1 MLDPVQ
7 VLWLVA
13 VAALWGFSAPLLR
26 RGGKGVE
33 DIKRQ
38 GALNQWLAEV
48 KFLATRPQY
57 VLPFLINQ
65 SGSAIYALAL
75 GSADLSLAVPLT
87 NSLNFIFVTLAGRIL
102 GETTTSTPM
111 LTLKVVVVGSCAC
124 GKTTLIRTFLRDDV
138 RGSVPAPTVQEVY
151 VGHMQH
157 DGKKVRLVIWDT
169 GDSDLL
175 CDPHRA
181 SCYAEADVVLICFSV
196 RDIFSGS
203 EVPTRW
209 ATEVRHFNPN
219 VPVLL
224 VATQMDLR
232 EDPVTVQELAQIKC
246 RPSSVAEGLQLAQKI
261 QAAHYVECSAL
272 DLASVRKVFESV
284 LHTCLRTTQSRQKK
298 SRWKC
303 CC

>member
-1 MLDPVQ
+1 M
-7 VLWLVA
+7 A
-13 VAALWGFSAPLLR
+13 
-26 RGGKGVE
+26 
-33 DIKRQ
+33 
-38 GALNQWLAEV
+38 
-48 KFLATRPQY
+48 
-57 VLPFLINQ
+57 
-65 SGSAIYALAL
+65 
-75 GSADLSLAVPLT
+75 
-87 NSLNFIFVTLAGRIL
+87 
-102 GETTTSTPM
+102 M

-138 RGSVPAPTVQEVY
+138 RDSVPAPTVQEVY

-181 SCYAEADVVLICFSV
+181 SCYAEADVVLVCFSV

-246 RPSSVAEGLQLAQKI
+246 RPTSVAEGLQLAQKI
-261 QAAHYVECSAL
+261 QAAHYVECSSL

-303 CC
+303 LCCCCC

>member
-1 MLDPVQ
+1 MLAAGVSAISPNEIVSRR
-7 VLWLVA
+7 VA
-13 VAALWGFSAPLLR
+13 GSQALSRKPLLTLCACAYY
-26 RGGKGVE
+26 
-33 DIKRQ
+33 IC
-38 GALNQWLAEV
+38 LLFLLLA
-48 KFLATRPQY
+48 A
-57 VLPFLINQ
+57 
-65 SGSAIYALAL
+65 
-75 GSADLSLAVPLT
+75 
-87 NSLNFIFVTLAGRIL
+87 
-102 GETTTSTPM
+102 M

-138 RGSVPAPTVQEVY
+138 RASVPAPTVQEVY
-151 VGHMQH
+151 VGHMRH
-157 DGKKVRLVIWDT
+157 DGKEVRLVIWDT

-181 SCYAEADVVLICFSV
+181 GCYAEADVVLLCFSV
-196 RDIFSGS
+196 RDIFAGN
-203 EVPTRW
+203 EVPSRW
-209 ATEVRHFNPN
+209 ATEVRHFNPG

-232 EDPVTVQELAQIKC
+232 EDPVTVQELSQIKC

-284 LHTCLRTTQSRQKK
+284 LHTCLRTTQARQKK

-303 CC
+303 CW

>member
-1 MLDPVQ
+1 
-7 VLWLVA
+7 
-13 VAALWGFSAPLLR
+13 
-26 RGGKGVE
+26 
-33 DIKRQ
+33 
-38 GALNQWLAEV
+38 
-48 KFLATRPQY
+48 
-57 VLPFLINQ
+57 
-65 SGSAIYALAL
+65 
-75 GSADLSLAVPLT
+75 
-87 NSLNFIFVTLAGRIL
+87 
-102 GETTTSTPM
+102 M

-138 RGSVPAPTVQEVY
+138 RDSVPAPTVQEVY

-181 SCYAEADVVLICFSV
+181 
-196 RDIFSGS
+196 S

-246 RPSSVAEGLQLAQKI
+246 RPTSVAEGLQLAQKI
-261 QAAHYVECSAL
+261 QAAHYVECSSL

-303 CC
+303 LCCCCR

>member
-1 MLDPVQ
+1 M
-7 VLWLVA
+7 A
-13 VAALWGFSAPLLR
+13 
-26 RGGKGVE
+26 
-33 DIKRQ
+33 
-38 GALNQWLAEV
+38 
-48 KFLATRPQY
+48 
-57 VLPFLINQ
+57 
-65 SGSAIYALAL
+65 
-75 GSADLSLAVPLT
+75 
-87 NSLNFIFVTLAGRIL
+87 
-102 GETTTSTPM
+102 M

-138 RGSVPAPTVQEVY
+138 RASVPAPTVQEVY
-151 VGHMQH
+151 VGHMRH
-157 DGKKVRLVIWDT
+157 DGKEVRLVIWDT

-181 SCYAEADVVLICFSV
+181 GCYAEADVVLLCFSV
-196 RDIFSGS
+196 RDIFAGN
-203 EVPTRW
+203 EVPSRW
-209 ATEVRHFNPN
+209 ATEVRHFNPG

-232 EDPVTVQELAQIKC
+232 EDPVTVQELSQIKC

-284 LHTCLRTTQSRQKK
+284 LHTCLRTTQARQKK

-303 CC
+303 CW

>member
-1 MLDPVQ
+1 M
-7 VLWLVA
+7 A
-13 VAALWGFSAPLLR
+13 
-26 RGGKGVE
+26 
-33 DIKRQ
+33 
-38 GALNQWLAEV
+38 
-48 KFLATRPQY
+48 
-57 VLPFLINQ
+57 
-65 SGSAIYALAL
+65 
-75 GSADLSLAVPLT
+75 
-87 NSLNFIFVTLAGRIL
+87 
-102 GETTTSTPM
+102 M

-138 RGSVPAPTVQEVY
+138 RASMPSPTVQEVY
-151 VGHMQH
+151 IGHMQH
-157 DGKKVRLVIWDT
+157 DGKKVRLAIWDT

-181 SCYAEADVVLICFSV
+181 SCYAEADVVLLCFSV
-196 RDIFSGS
+196 RDIFAGS

-209 ATEVRHFNPN
+209 AAEVRHFNPN

-232 EDPVTVQELAQIKC
+232 EDSVTVQELSQIKC

-261 QAAHYVECSAL
+261 QAAHYIECSAM
-272 DLASVRKVFESV
+272 DLSSVRKVFDSV
-284 LHTCLRTTQSRQKK
+284 LHTCLKTTQRRQKK

>member
-1 MLDPVQ
+1 MQAFRRSTWVRLSPMLAGIGTQPLSPRSAHFSSRHVPDWHRSHC
-7 VLWLVA
+7 LWD
-13 VAALWGFSAPLLR
+13 WFTS
-26 RGGKGVE
+26 
-33 DIKRQ
+33 
-38 GALNQWLAEV
+38 
-48 KFLATRPQY
+48 ATRRETDPETCQ
-57 VLPFLINQ
+57 Q
-65 SGSAIYALAL
+65 SEEEA
-75 GSADLSLAVPLT
+75 
-87 NSLNFIFVTLAGRIL
+87 
-102 GETTTSTPM
+102 M

-181 SCYAEADVVLICFSV
+181 SCYAEADVVLVCFSV